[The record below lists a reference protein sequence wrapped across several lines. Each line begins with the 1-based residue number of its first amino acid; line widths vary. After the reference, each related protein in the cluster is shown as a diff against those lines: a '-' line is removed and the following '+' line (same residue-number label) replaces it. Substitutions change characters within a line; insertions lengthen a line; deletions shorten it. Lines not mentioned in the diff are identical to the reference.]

1 METFHSSFLLWYE
14 IWRSLFLNLICP
26 ALISVILKWSLGLQK
41 LFVSCCFLMA
51 PWILSFSI
59 FKSWWVFRWWS
70 KVNSFQLQAR
80 CTKNWCIIFFVVY
93 IFSWKQTT
101 SVLPPPLFW
110 VDDFPLF
117 HKWFYRGTLYTH
129 SSQWCFF
136 CINCHHDNLS
146 TGGCDPSTKV
156 GSQYGTP
163 ISSWRRQP

>member
-1 METFHSSFLLWYE
+1 METFHSSFLLWDE

-80 CTKNWCIIFFVVY
+80 CTKNWCIIFFVIY

-101 SVLPPPLFW
+101 SVLPPRCFESMIFLF
-110 VDDFPLF
+110 FTN
-117 HKWFYRGTLYTH
+117 G
-129 SSQWCFF
+129 
-136 CINCHHDNLS
+136 S
-146 TGGCDPSTKV
+146 TGVRCIHTVPNGVFLHQLPSW
-156 GSQYGTP
+156 QP
-163 ISSWRRQP
+163 INWWMWPINKGGKSIWYSN